1 MTDNASEEE
10 FWSGPAGQSWI
21 AHEAEQD
28 GLLVN
33 VAQAV
38 IDMAEL
44 QPGARVIDI
53 GCGAGALTM
62 LAAEAVGEA
71 GRVLATDIAPP
82 FIARVG
88 ERAAGMPQVGTFIGD
103 AQTSDWPETGFDLAI
118 SRFGVMFFSDPVA
131 AFANI
136 ARALR
141 PGGKIVF
148 AAWAPVEE
156 NPYWAIPRRLVAE
169 RIGPQQGSGPNAP
182 GPMGLA
188 DAEWAVSQ
196 FRAAGL
202 AEVDVTTQIVPLT
215 HAGGAGGASSLMLR
229 IGPAARALA
238 ESDISDDQRE
248 AFRGDVE
255 RAFQAYE
262 TDGLVQVPSTI
273 HFYTA
278 TRP

>member
-28 GLLVN
+28 GLLAN

-44 QPGARVIDI
+44 QPGGRAIDI

-82 FIARVG
+82 FVARVG
-88 ERAAGMPQVGTFIGD
+88 ARALGMPQVGTFLGD
-103 AQTSDWPETGFDLAI
+103 AQMSDWPETGFDFAI
-118 SRFGVMFFSDPVA
+118 SRFGVMFFSDPSA

-141 PGGKIVF
+141 PGGRIVF
-148 AAWAPVEE
+148 AAWAKVEE

-169 RIGPQQGSGPNAP
+169 RIGPQKGSGPNAP

-188 DAEWAVSQ
+188 DAEWAMGQ

-202 AEVDVTTQIVPLT
+202 ADVDVTTQQVPLT
-215 HAGGAGGASSLMLR
+215 HAEGAAGAASLMLR
-229 IGPAARALA
+229 VGPAVRALA
-238 ESDISDDQRE
+238 ENDLSEDQRA
-248 AFRGDVE
+248 AFRQEVE
-255 RAFQAYE
+255 HAFRPFE
-262 TDGLVQVPSTI
+262 TEGLAEIPSTI

-278 TRP
+278 TKP